1 MSPVYLN
8 FVYFCKL
15 IFNGMMDL
23 VFPDKTHDESKQGE
37 ALVLEQ
43 PVTGKNNGRKLYIE
57 SYGCA
62 MNFSDSEIVASIL
75 AEQGFETT
83 GDHSLAD
90 VIFINTCSIRE
101 NAETRVRNRLKEFSG
116 TKAKNPGLV
125 VGVLGCMAERLKS
138 KFLEE
143 EKLVDVVVGPDAY
156 RDLPNLIEQVDISL
170 IPDTAL
176 YNRKKR
182 QHLAP
187 NNLVTLH
194 VKKLILKHIHPF
206 IYYFGRRLK
215 INEIILNEPEL
226 NVSYALNHTQD
237 TILKDRRTAWQKI
250 SKSLRSISVAN
261 IYFNDVKF
269 KYEDYSGHKVV
280 ISTLKEMNLSA
291 TDLLIDSAT
300 QTDKSRLLYCK
311 DIVTELNNYSGKTD
325 NGLYDYKIKY
335 LKLSTMYSR
344 LNIRGLQLQAA
355 KNDLFF
361 NKSQSDSFTLGV
373 DSLQLNNFDF
383 LNYHKYRLV
392 RASSLDLANGTLKVF
407 GNPNKAA
414 KQVTADQ
421 VSTFPNVLVRNTD
434 TDLTIDTIRLKRI
447 NVSYSEFNAETK
459 KTGSVEFDNT
469 SGEFHNVTTNKAAI
483 TKNNITDVRLSSYF
497 MNRGRLD
504 VQFLFNLIDADGSFS
519 YKGSLGDMAANK
531 LNQATIPL
539 AMLKITS
546 GNIRQFDFDIH
557 ANRKAFKGRV
567 ALLYNDLKVSILKA
581 DTVNNRLKKEQLMS
595 IFANLFVIKRNNPD
609 VAGKAPRFA
618 DVNYLRPKDSPFF
631 KTVWR
636 TLLQGIKECAG
647 LDEKSQKAA
656 MGRLTEHNKNK
667 QERLIRKAERKKHR
681 AERKAA
687 KAI

>member
-1 MSPVYLN
+1 MKLKFLRHKWQKIAFSFVLVPVLIVFIIALILNHYLAPILATQ
-8 FVYFCKL
+8 VR
-15 IFNGMMDL
+15 D
-23 VFPDKTHDESKQGE
+23 
-37 ALVLEQ
+37 AVL
-43 PVTGKNNGRKLYIE
+43 TG
-57 SYGCA
+57 
-62 MNFSDSEIVASIL
+62 SDSLYRADFIK
-75 AEQGFETT
+75 AEL
-83 GDHSLAD
+83 HL
-90 VIFINTCSIRE
+90 
-101 NAETRVRNRLKEFSG
+101 
-116 TKAKNPGLV
+116 
-125 VGVLGCMAERLKS
+125 
-138 KFLEE
+138 LEG
-143 EKLVDVVVGPDAY
+143 KVTIY
-156 RDLPNLIEQVDISL
+156 DISL

-176 YNRKKR
+176 YNRKKK

-206 IYYFGRRLK
+206 SYYFRQRLK

-237 TILKDRRTAWQKI
+237 TVLKDHRTAWQKI
-250 SKSLRSISVAN
+250 SKSLHSISVGH

-335 LKLSTMYSR
+335 LKLSTMYAR

-361 NKSQSDSFTLGV
+361 NKSQSDSFTLGI
-373 DSLQLNNFDF
+373 DSIQLNDFDF
-383 LNYHKYRLV
+383 LNYHKYRRV
-392 RASSLDLANGTLKVF
+392 QASSLELANGALKVF
-407 GNPNKAA
+407 GNPNKA
-414 KQVTADQ
+414 KQVPEDK

-434 TDLTIDTIRLKRI
+434 ADLTIDTIRLKHI
-447 NVSYSEFNAETK
+447 NVSYSEYNAETK

-469 SGEFHNVTTNKAAI
+469 EGEFHNVTTNKASI
-483 TKNNITDVRLSSYF
+483 VKNNITDVRLSSYF

-504 VQFLFNLIDADGSFS
+504 VQFLFNLTDADGSFN
-519 YKGSLGDMAANK
+519 YKGSLSPMVANK
-531 LNQATIPL
+531 LNQATVPL

-546 GNIRQFDFDIH
+546 GNIKQFNFDIH
-557 ANRKAFKGRV
+557 ANRKAFKGRIS
-567 ALLYNDLKVSILKA
+567 LLYNDLKVSILEA
-581 DTVNNRLKKEQLMS
+581 DTANNRLKKQQLIS

-609 VAGKAPRFA
+609 AIGKAPRFS

-647 LDEKSQKAA
+647 LDEKSQQAA
-656 MGRLTEHNKNK
+656 MGRLTEHKKNK
-667 QERLIRKAERKKHR
+667 QERLVRKAERKQHK

-687 KAI
+687 KEMDSH